1 LINEGLLDVYRQLLE
16 EKIEENLK
24 EVLFGISNICIGTN
38 KHLRMVN
45 EAYLLDKVLEIV
57 SIYTSKT
64 KKNELQDDVTIK

>member
-1 LINEGLLDVYRQLLE
+1 MINEGLLDVFRQLLE

>member
-1 LINEGLLDVYRQLLE
+1 MINEGLLDVYRQLLE

-45 EAYLLDKVLEIV
+45 EAYLLDKVMEIV
-57 SIYTSKT
+57 STYTSKT
-64 KKNELQDDVTIK
+64 KKNELQDDVITK

>member
-45 EAYLLDKVLEIV
+45 EAYLLDKVMEIV
-57 SIYTSKT
+57 STYTSKT
-64 KKNELQDDVTIK
+64 KKNELQDDVITK

>member
-1 LINEGLLDVYRQLLE
+1 LINEGLLDVFRQLLE

>member
-1 LINEGLLDVYRQLLE
+1 MINEGLLDVYRQLLE

-45 EAYLLDKVLEIV
+45 EAYLLDKVMEIV
-57 SIYTSKT
+57 STYTSKT
-64 KKNELQDDVTIK
+64 KKNELQDDVIIK

>member
-1 LINEGLLDVYRQLLE
+1 MINEGLLDVYRQLLE